1 MHLLDWLIVLAYLAG
16 SMLVG
21 FWLQK
26 RSAGS
31 MGDFFLAGR
40 SLPWWV
46 LGTSMVA
53 TTFAAD
59 TPLAIT
65 EMVRGYGIWRNW
77 WWWNIALGGMLGVVF
92 FSRLWRRAEVTTD
105 NELIELRYGGRPAA
119 VLRAF
124 KAGWFATVYNFI
136 VMGWVINGMSS
147 VLAVLLRID
156 DPAQLAWI
164 TWLLVAVTVVYT
176 FLSGFWGVAVT
187 DFFQF
192 ILAMGGSILLA
203 VVAVA
208 KVGGLGELARRA
220 AASPAAPAHLLDMV
234 PAAESAR
241 GPDPLA
247 SPFLT
252 FLVFITLT
260 WWASHNADGGGYIIQ
275 RMAACRTERD
285 AFKATLWFNVANYA
299 VRVWPWILVALASLV
314 MFPGLAAGEAKLGYP
329 LVLDALLG
337 PGLKGLLLVSFLAA
351 FMSTIDTHL
360 NWGSS
365 YLVNDLYKRFLRP
378 GATEAQ
384 LVKVSRWATL
394 GLIAMAALL
403 SLFMTSIE
411 KAWIFVWAMGSGIG
425 LVLILRWFWWRVNA
439 WSELSALLASIVIA
453 FGFEILAW
461 SQAAPGAYELFVTA
475 PALFGVKLTVVH
487 KALILVPASIVVW
500 VTVTLLTP
508 PEDLEHLR
516 RFYLRT
522 RPGGWWGP
530 VKAGLPAAER
540 RGMGLLKGLVAWL
553 SGVSLVY
560 GMTFGIGHL
569 LLLRPWAGLGLL
581 ALGAAGA
588 AGMWWALAGE
598 FSAAERVARRPSA
611 GNGGGA

>member
-16 SMLVG
+16 SLWIG

-26 RSAGS
+26 RSSGS
-31 MGDFFLAGR
+31 SGDFFLAGR

-65 EMVRGYGIWRNW
+65 EMVRGHGIWRNW

-119 VLRAF
+119 ILRAF

-147 VLAVLLRID
+147 VLGVLLHID
-156 DPAQLAWI
+156 DPTQLAWI
-164 TWLLVAVTVVYT
+164 TWTLVAVTVAYT
-176 FLSGFWGVAVT
+176 WMSGFYGVAVT

-192 ILAMGGSILLA
+192 LLAMGGSILLA
-203 VVAVA
+203 VVAVV

-220 AASPAAPAHLLDMV
+220 EASPAATEHLLDMV
-234 PAAESAR
+234 PAASSAS
-241 GPDPLA
+241 GGDPLA
-247 SPFLT
+247 SPLAT
-252 FLVFITLT
+252 FIVFVTLT

-299 VRVWPWILVALASLV
+299 LRVWPWILVALASLV
-314 MFPGLAAGEAKLGYP
+314 MFPELPAADAKLGYP
-329 LVLDALLG
+329 LVLEALLG

-360 NWGSS
+360 NWGAS
-365 YLVNDLYKRFLRP
+365 YLINDLYKRFLKP
-378 GATEAQ
+378 EATEPE
-384 LVKVSRWATL
+384 LVRASRWATL
-394 GLIAMAALL
+394 VLTGVAALV

-425 LVLILRWFWWRVNA
+425 AVLILRWFWWRINA
-439 WSELSALLASIVIA
+439 WSELSALLASIAIA
-453 FGFEILAW
+453 FGFEILAFVQ
-461 SQAAPGAYELFVTA
+461 SAPGVYKLFATA
-475 PALFGVKLTVVH
+475 PVLFGVTLTTTH
-487 KALILVPASIVVW
+487 KALILVPATIVIW
-500 VTVTLLTP
+500 LTVTLLTP
-508 PEDLEHLR
+508 AEDLEHLR
-516 RFYLRT
+516 RFYRRT

-530 VKAGLPAAER
+530 VKAGLPAADQHA
-540 RGMGLLKGLVAWL
+540 MGLGRGLAAWL
-553 SGVSLVY
+553 GGVGLVY
-560 GMTFGIGHL
+560 GMTFGIGQL
-569 LLLRPWAGLGLL
+569 LLLHPVKGLGLL
-581 ALGAAGA
+581 ALGVGGGWVLWKA
-588 AGMWWALAGE
+588 MSGE
-598 FSAAERVARRPSA
+598 FSAEERHARS
-611 GNGGGA
+611 

>member
-1 MHLLDWLIVLAYLAG
+1 MHLLDWLLVLAYLAG
-16 SMLVG
+16 SLGIG

-26 RSAGS
+26 RSSGS
-31 MGDFFLAGR
+31 SGDFFLAGR

-65 EMVRGYGIWRNW
+65 EMVRGHGIWRNW

-92 FSRLWRRAEVTTD
+92 FSRLWRRANVTTD

-119 VLRAF
+119 ILRAF

-147 VLAVLLRID
+147 VLAVLLHID
-156 DPAQLAWI
+156 DPGQLAAI
-164 TWLLVAVTVVYT
+164 TWTLVLVTVAYT
-176 FLSGFWGVAVT
+176 WLSGFYGVAVT

-192 ILAMGGSILLA
+192 LLAMGGSILLA
-203 VVAVA
+203 VLAVV

-220 AASPAAPAHLLDMV
+220 AASPAATAHVTDMIPAL
-234 PAAESAR
+234 ESAQ

-247 SPFLT
+247 SPFAT
-252 FLVFITLT
+252 FVVFVTLT

-314 MFPGLAAGEAKLGYP
+314 LFPELPAAQAKLGYP
-329 LVLDALLG
+329 MVLDTLLG

-360 NWGSS
+360 NWGAS
-365 YLVNDLYKRFLRP
+365 YLVNDLYKRFLNP
-378 GATEAQ
+378 AATEPQ
-384 LVKVSRWATL
+384 LVRASRWATL
-394 GLIAMAALL
+394 VLMGMAALL

-425 LVLILRWFWWRVNA
+425 AVLILRWFWWRINA
-439 WSELSALLASIVIA
+439 WSELSALLASIAMA
-453 FGFEILAW
+453 FGFEILAFAQ
-461 SQAAPGAYELFVTA
+461 SAPGAYKLFATA
-475 PALFGVKLTVVH
+475 PVLFGVTLTTTH
-487 KALILVPASIVVW
+487 KALILVPVTIVIW
-500 VTVTLLTP
+500 LTVTLLTP
-508 PEDLEHLR
+508 AEDLEHLR
-516 RFYLRT
+516 RFYRRT

-530 VKAGLPAAER
+530 VKAGLPAGER
-540 RGMGLLKGLVAWL
+540 HGMGLWRGLAAWAG
-553 SGVSLVY
+553 GVGLVY
-560 GMTFGIGHL
+560 GMTFGIGQL
-569 LLLRPWAGLGLL
+569 LLLRPGLGLGLL
-581 ALGAAGA
+581 ALGAAGGWVLWRA
-588 AGMWWALAGE
+588 MAGE
-598 FSAAERVARRPSA
+598 FSLEDRHARS
-611 GNGGGA
+611 